1 MYNISKDND
10 KYDKFKFMDLV
21 PGLFLINKTID
32 NFIIKSENDNQIYF
46 KESNSLF
53 KARPKTMEAF

>member
-1 MYNISKDND
+1 MYNISKDNN

-32 NFIIKSENDNQIYF
+32 NFIVKSETDNQIDF
-46 KESNSLF
+46 KMSDSFF
-53 KARPKTMEAF
+53 KAKAKTMEAF

>member
-1 MYNISKDND
+1 MYNISMDNN

-32 NFIIKSENDNQIYF
+32 NFIVKSEMDNQIDF
-46 KESNSLF
+46 KESNSFF
-53 KARPKTMEAF
+53 KVNPKTMEVF